1 MQSREAMHTFPLPS
15 AGPCRTAHA
24 QLLGAAGYSPALF
37 TNVAQNYTV
46 PHRPGAIDTRV
57 AKHLA
62 GAVFD
67 VILVPLDTSTP
78 TRLQRRP
85 CCTFRIT
92 APAGRDSLSTA
103 WSTAWGCAPADNRK
117 AVVCTTV
124 EVVGT
129 VCVHLSLPCWRA
141 CRRTPVC
148 TCCSGVRRPRGAC
161 DRDRRAAE
169 AGAAPGARPPA
180 AGGRG
185 LRC

>member
-1 MQSREAMHTFPLPS
+1 MHTFPLSS

-62 GAVFD
+62 GAIPEF
-67 VILVPLDTSTP
+67 ILVPLNTSTP

-85 CCTFRIT
+85 FCTLRIT
-92 APAGRDSLSTA
+92 ARAASDSL
-103 WSTAWGCAPADNRK
+103 STAWGCAPAVYRK

-124 EVVGT
+124 EVLGS
-129 VCVHLSLPCWRA
+129 VCVHLSLPHWRA
-141 CRRTPVC
+141 CCRTPAC

-169 AGAAPGARPPA
+169 AGAAPCARPPA